1 MVSFNQGMRMTVKS
15 KSALFVFLIVVSVLF
30 TVFMAWA
37 QQPAAPAKAAAP
49 AAKTAQGGAAAGGN
63 VARGKY
69 IVEDVAMCTTCHT
82 PRLANGAI
90 DTTHSLQGSPVYY
103 QAAMKVSDWPQI
115 CPRIGGTPPATD
127 EEMIT
132 LLTTAIWTDG
142 KQLRDPM
149 PKFHM
154 TREDAAAVVAYLK
167 SLK

>member
-1 MVSFNQGMRMTVKS
+1 MSVKS
-15 KSALFVFLIVVSVLF
+15 KSALFVFLIVAAVLF

-37 QQPAAPAKAAAP
+37 QQPAAPAKAAAQP
-49 AAKTAQGGAAAGGN
+49 AAKAAQGGAAAGGN

-69 IVEDVAMCTTCHT
+69 LVEDVAMCTTCHS
-82 PRLANGAI
+82 PRLGNGEI
-90 DTTHSLQGSPVYY
+90 DRSHLLQGSPVYY
-103 QAAMKVSDWPQI
+103 QPAMKVSDWPQI

-127 EEMIT
+127 EEMVT
-132 LLTTAIWTDG
+132 LLTTGVWIDG

-154 TREDAAAVVAYLK
+154 SREDAAAVVAYLK

>member
-1 MVSFNQGMRMTVKS
+1 MTVRSKS
-15 KSALFVFLIVVSVLF
+15 KIGLFVFLIVVSVLF
-30 TVFMAWA
+30 TVVMAWA
-37 QQPAAPAKAAAP
+37 QQPAAQAKP
-49 AAKTAQGGAAAGGN
+49 AAQATKPATAGAAASGN

-69 IVEDVAMCTTCHT
+69 LVEDVAMCITCHS
-82 PRLANGAI
+82 PRRSNGDI
-90 DTTHSLQGSPVYY
+90 DRSKLLQGAPVYY
-103 QAAMKVSDWPQI
+103 QPAMKVADWPQI

-132 LLTTAIWTDG
+132 LLTTGLWIDG

-154 TREDAAAVVAYLK
+154 SREDAAAVVAYLK

>member
-1 MVSFNQGMRMTVKS
+1 MTVKS
-15 KSALFVFLIVVSVLF
+15 KSALFVFLIVVAVLF
-30 TVFMAWA
+30 TVLMAWGQQGA
-37 QQPAAPAKAAAP
+37 APTKQAAQPAAKA
-49 AAKTAQGGAAAGGN
+49 AQGGSAAAGN

-69 IVEDVAMCTTCHT
+69 IVENVAMCTTCHT

-90 DTTHSLQGSPVYY
+90 DTTHLLEGAPVYY
-103 QAAMKVSDWPQI
+103 QAATKVSDWPQI

-132 LLTTAIWTDG
+132 LLTTGIWTDG

-154 TREDAAAVVAYLK
+154 SREDAAAVVAYLK